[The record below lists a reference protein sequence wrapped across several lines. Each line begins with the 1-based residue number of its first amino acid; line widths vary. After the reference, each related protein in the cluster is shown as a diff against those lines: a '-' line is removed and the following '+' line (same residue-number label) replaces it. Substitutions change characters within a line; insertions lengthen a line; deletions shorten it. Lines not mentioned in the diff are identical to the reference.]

1 MSITHFLRQTINLP
15 GLVHSLK
22 LLHSPQLFL
31 PRLTCPLNDINLDY
45 LKKEGVKYVV
55 FDKDNTLSVCYG
67 RNIHES
73 IRPKIDEFKAFF
85 PSRIAILSN
94 SVGCCDDIGF
104 RDAIDT
110 ERSFNIPVIR
120 HIHKKPNCL
129 EEVLFVVSLL
139 VHNTFLL
146 IYVSFTT
153 IPFSMTD

>member
-1 MSITHFLRQTINLP
+1 MSISHFLRQTINLP

-31 PRLTCPLNDINLDY
+31 PRLTCPLNDINLEF
-45 LKKEGVKYVV
+45 LKKEGVKYIV

-67 RNIHES
+67 RHIHES

-94 SVGCCDDIGF
+94 SVGSCDDVGF
-104 RDAIDT
+104 RDAINT
-110 ERSFNIPVIR
+110 ERSFNIPVIQ

-129 EEVLFVVSLL
+129 EEVLVMFSLL
-139 VHNTFLL
+139 AYDFLMYYIVYYSSL
-146 IYVSFTT
+146 FY
-153 IPFSMTD
+153 D